1 MYKEICLYNKALF
14 RREVIESVFAVF
26 EHDLDGLCVPFEFL
40 QSARKEMQDSKIV
53 SSCIDYPGGF
63 LPTSV
68 RVHAAISA
76 ISCGANCIDLVAN
89 NNLITK
95 GDEMKKFKNDLVSV
109 SEACKSRSAS
119 MRVMLEYKYYDNKK
133 ILEIFSAMNEIGIE
147 LAFLSTGKLSDDI
160 NDYIAIARY
169 ASSFCNMDV
178 IYNGIMWNNEH
189 FKKVVDSGVF
199 GVSFKSL
206 KTFNSSVFG
215 VL

>member
-1 MYKEICLYNKALF
+1 
-14 RREVIESVFAVF
+14 
-26 EHDLDGLCVPFEFL
+26 
-40 QSARKEMQDSKIV
+40 
-53 SSCIDYPGGF
+53 
-63 LPTSV
+63 
-68 RVHAAISA
+68 
-76 ISCGANCIDLVAN
+76 
-89 NNLITK
+89 
-95 GDEMKKFKNDLVSV
+95 MKKFKNDLVSV